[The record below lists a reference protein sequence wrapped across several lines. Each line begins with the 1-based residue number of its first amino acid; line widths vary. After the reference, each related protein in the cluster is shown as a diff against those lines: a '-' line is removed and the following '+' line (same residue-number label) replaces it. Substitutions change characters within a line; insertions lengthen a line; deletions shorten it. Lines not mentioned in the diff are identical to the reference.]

1 MPDEREENIH
11 SYRRI
16 IWKMFLSISG
26 TFISPVSGSE
36 PSNMVG
42 AVHGILRDYYI
53 TFPYRPWYQIE
64 IPISSPTAKLEV

>member
-16 IWKMFLSISG
+16 IWKMYLSISG

-36 PSNMVG
+36 PSNMV
-42 AVHGILRDYYI
+42 
-53 TFPYRPWYQIE
+53 
-64 IPISSPTAKLEV
+64 